1 METSKVAII
10 TGGARGIGRA
20 ITEELAS
27 QGYHVVI
34 NYRGS
39 SEQAA
44 KLAQHCETMDVQA
57 LTYQCDVSDAGQVEA
72 MIEAAVSKWG
82 RIDVLVNN
90 AGITK
95 DKLLMRMGEE
105 DFDQV
110 VDINMK
116 GSFLCAKAV
125 TRLMMK
131 QRSGVIVNISSVVG
145 VTGNAGQVNYA
156 ASKAG
161 MIGMTKAMA
170 KELASRKIRVNAIA
184 PGYISSDMS
193 DAISEEM
200 KDQIQKAIP
209 LQTFGKPQDVA
220 HLVAFLVSDH
230 ASYITGQV
238 IHVDGG
244 MVM

>member
-1 METSKVAII
+1 
-10 TGGARGIGRA
+10 
-20 ITEELAS
+20 
-27 QGYHVVI
+27 
-34 NYRGS
+34 
-39 SEQAA
+39 
-44 KLAQHCETMDVQA
+44 
-57 LTYQCDVSDAGQVEA
+57 
-72 MIEAAVSKWG
+72 
-82 RIDVLVNN
+82 
-90 AGITK
+90 
-95 DKLLMRMGEE
+95 
-105 DFDQV
+105 
-110 VDINMK
+110 MK

-145 VTGNAGQVNYA
+145 VTGNVGQVNYA

-200 KDQIQKAIP
+200 KEQIQKAIP

>member
-1 METSKVAII
+1 
-10 TGGARGIGRA
+10 
-20 ITEELAS
+20 
-27 QGYHVVI
+27 
-34 NYRGS
+34 
-39 SEQAA
+39 
-44 KLAQHCETMDVQA
+44 
-57 LTYQCDVSDAGQVEA
+57 
-72 MIEAAVSKWG
+72 
-82 RIDVLVNN
+82 
-90 AGITK
+90 
-95 DKLLMRMGEE
+95 MRMSEE

>member
-1 METSKVAII
+1 M
-10 TGGARGIGRA
+10 G
-20 ITEELAS
+20 
-27 QGYHVVI
+27 
-34 NYRGS
+34 
-39 SEQAA
+39 
-44 KLAQHCETMDVQA
+44 VQA